1 MGENGRTTAGKT
13 MMWLRAVGL
22 TLFLAGSCLFLLVPM
37 LGHTVLLG
45 SVALSMLIVGTALLS
60 AGMRRRRSSDSGAG
74 GPYGDASGLDIGEGG
89 SHHDSGHDGG
99 HGGDGGH

>member
-1 MGENGRTTAGKT
+1 
-13 MMWLRAVGL
+13 
-22 TLFLAGSCLFLLVPM
+22 M

-99 HGGDGGH
+99 HGDGGDRRIESASEEADFRILRKARD